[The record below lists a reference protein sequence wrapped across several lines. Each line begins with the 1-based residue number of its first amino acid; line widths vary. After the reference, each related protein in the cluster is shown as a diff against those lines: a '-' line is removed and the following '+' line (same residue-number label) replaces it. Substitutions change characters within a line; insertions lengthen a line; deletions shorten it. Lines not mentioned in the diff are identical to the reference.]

1 MRLDSRSLISLKRR
15 SVTVRLDRD
24 CVEVSGTVLGASRH
38 VRTEIPNGS
47 DPYEALET
55 VLQTSRLL
63 RPGRACR
70 LDIDIESARIV
81 YRSPEWHDGA
91 LGVTGGP
98 GVEVE
103 FPDGLLDVLVPILG
117 RRRVH
122 GTAGVRPGPAAR
134 AIRTMRARIEQGAT
148 GRGLIIDRSSAA
160 ITVLIVDPADIPWA
174 RGGPADDPIRAVEL
188 LVDRAAGIIAGRS
201 GIDWWHLADVA
212 SPQDVVSRRR
222 DASGFEAAC
231 HALVGHLP
239 RIPVRL

>member
-1 MRLDSRSLISLKRR
+1 MKPDPKLLASLKRR
-15 SVTVRLDRD
+15 NVDVRLDRD
-24 CVEVSGTVLGASRH
+24 CVEVAGTVLGAARH
-38 VRTEIPNGS
+38 ERITIPDGS

-70 LDIDIESARIV
+70 LEISIESPRIV
-81 YRSPEWHDGA
+81 YRTPEAPDGTIGA
-91 LGVTGGP
+91 AGGP
-98 GVEVE
+98 GIEVE

-122 GTAGVRPGPAAR
+122 GTAGVMPGPGAR
-134 AIRTMRARIEQGAT
+134 AIRMMRARLEHGVT

-160 ITVLIVDPADIPWA
+160 VTVLIVDPGAIPWA

-188 LVDRAAGIIAGRS
+188 LVDRAASIIAGRS
-201 GIDWWHLADVA
+201 RIDWWHLEDVA
-212 SPQDVVSRRR
+212 SPDDARTRRR

-231 HALVGHLP
+231 HALVGNVP
-239 RIPVRL
+239 RIPVPL